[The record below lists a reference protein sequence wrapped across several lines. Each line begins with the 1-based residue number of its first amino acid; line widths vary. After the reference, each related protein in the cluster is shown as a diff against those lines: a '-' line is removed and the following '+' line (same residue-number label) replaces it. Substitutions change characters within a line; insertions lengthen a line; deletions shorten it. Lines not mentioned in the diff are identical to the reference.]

1 MSFHR
6 VRNRLAAWAGLWGAA
21 LLWAI
26 NLEAG
31 QILPA
36 IDCTR
41 QFRASTLIS
50 VGFTVLALLAAT
62 ISWRLARTRLAGFG
76 SPQTLRFDA
85 RLSALG
91 ALIFAFALALQSM
104 ASLVLTGCER

>member
-6 VRNRLAAWAGLWGAA
+6 IRIRLAAWTGLWGAA
-21 LLWAI
+21 LLWAT
-26 NLEAG
+26 NLEVG
-31 QILPA
+31 QIAPA

-41 QFRASTLIS
+41 QFRGSALMSA
-50 VGFTVLALLAAT
+50 GFTVLALLAAL
-62 ISWRLARTRLAGFG
+62 ISWRVARTRLAGFG

-91 ALIFAFALALQSM
+91 ALVFAFALALQTM

>member
-6 VRNRLAAWAGLWGAA
+6 TRIRLAAWAGLWGAA

-41 QFRASTLIS
+41 QLRPSALASA
-50 VGFTVLALLAAT
+50 GFTVLALLAAS

-91 ALIFAFALALQSM
+91 GLIFAFALALQTM

>member
-1 MSFHR
+1 MSFR
-6 VRNRLAAWAGLWGAA
+6 RIRIRLAAWAGLWGAA
-21 LLWAI
+21 LLSAI
-26 NLEAG
+26 NLETG

-41 QFRASTLIS
+41 QFRASVFVS
-50 VGFTVLALLAAT
+50 AGFTVVALLAASV
-62 ISWRLARTRLAGFG
+62 SWRVARTRLAGFG
-76 SPQTLRFDA
+76 SPQTLPFDA

-91 ALIFAFALALQSM
+91 GLIFAFALALQTM

>member
-6 VRNRLAAWAGLWGAA
+6 VRIRLAAWAGLWGAA

-26 NLEAG
+26 NLGAG
-31 QILPA
+31 LILPA

-41 QFRASTLIS
+41 QFRASALIS
-50 VGFTVLALLAAT
+50 TGFTVLALLAAAV
-62 ISWRLARTRLAGFG
+62 SWRLARTRLAGFG

-85 RLSALG
+85 GMSALG
-91 ALIFAFALALQSM
+91 ALVFAFALVLQTM